1 MFFLL
6 FNKMM
11 NENIRS
17 EIRKPILS
25 ELKIHKKS
33 GKYAEVKQNSPASCP
48 QKVVTNPHIIFSP
61 RSQK

>member
-1 MFFLL
+1 
-6 FNKMM
+6 M